1 MGEVLTEAVMP
12 MNLVFTVMLGL
23 VVIYWIMVILG
34 ALDVDFLDID
44 FDSDVDVD
52 IDADADVDFEGGG
65 PLQGLLEFFYVGEI
79 PVMVLFSVLVLSL
92 WTISVL
98 ANHYLNPVGSM
109 LVALPIAAGNIFV
122 SCILVK
128 IIGVP
133 LSKFFKSFDTDAN
146 ASRPVIGRICKIV
159 TTEISGDRLGQGE
172 MSGKG
177 APILIN
183 VKVEAGQVFKKGDEA
198 VVLSK
203 DPETGVYLIGP
214 VDL

>member
-23 VVIYWIMVILG
+23 VVVYWIMVILG

-44 FDSDVDVD
+44 FDSDVD
-52 IDADADVDFEGGG
+52 IDADADVDFDGGG
-65 PLQGLLEFFYVGEI
+65 PLRALLEFFYVGEV
-79 PVMVLFSVLVLSL
+79 PVMVLFSVLALSL

-98 ANHYLNPVGSM
+98 SNHYFNPAGSM
-109 LVALPIAAGNIFV
+109 LMALPLAAGNLFV
-122 SCILVK
+122 SCVVVK
-128 IIGVP
+128 FFGVP
-133 LSKFFKSFDTDAN
+133 LRKFFQSFETDAN
-146 ASRPVIGRICKIV
+146 ASRPVIGRICTIV
-159 TTEISGDRLGQGE
+159 TTEVRGDRLGQGE
-172 MSGKG
+172 MAGKG

-183 VKVEAGQVFKKGDEA
+183 VKAEADQVFKKGDEA

-203 DPETGVYLIGP
+203 DPVTGVYAIGP